1 MSTHTWLLFALT
13 EAVMSLTP
21 GPAVM
26 LVLSQGLKRGARG
39 ALWSNLGILAGNG
52 VYFVLSAA
60 GLGAVLLASYDVFF
74 AIKWLGAA
82 YLVYM
87 GIAALLSRPAP
98 VPGMASSVA
107 AVGQGRTFAN
117 GIVLQ
122 LANPKALVFFVA
134 LLPQFIDPHAA
145 MSLPAQIAILA
156 ATSWAIEFTILFAYG
171 TVAAKLSRFA
181 ERPLSALWTS
191 RVSGL
196 LLIGAGVGV
205 ASIRKE

>member
-39 ALWSNLGILAGNG
+39 ALWSNLGILTGNG
-52 VYFVLSAA
+52 VYFALSAA

-87 GIAALLSRPAP
+87 GVAALLSRPAP
-98 VPGMASSVA
+98 LPLPGTTPPI
-107 AVGQGRTFAN
+107 AVVGRGRT
-117 GIVLQ
+117 L
-122 LANPKALVFFVA
+122 
-134 LLPQFIDPHAA
+134 
-145 MSLPAQIAILA
+145 
-156 ATSWAIEFTILFAYG
+156 
-171 TVAAKLSRFA
+171 LSRFA
-181 ERPLSALWTS
+181 ERPLFALWTN

-205 ASIRKE
+205 ASVRKE